1 MTFEEFFN
9 AKAEPIIKDPSVLE
23 DMCFAETC
31 TDEKITNYVAEL
43 VDAIYEMRDV
53 DTIKAMMVFIEY
65 LYEEYKIKPVDC
77 EILGQIFFVGL
88 HKQMETVVK
97 STIQQI
103 TERISDMNDDPMVPY
118 GIPTPKKVID
128 MSSFKQ
134 MAQRILDYRQQKHF
148 IEKYLDIHAT
158 ILYSEG
164 CIYSTEI
171 ELFRV
176 DGRTLTGANYK
187 TYTDSRMSE
196 DGFISMYNAVSHT
209 VDDMCKETGTFDKL
223 FVLMQKYKGQ
233 SPTAV
238 NGDAIQKDC
247 NMIIREF
254 IETVGEDVIR
264 DRCIRSID
272 HTKEES

>member
-31 TDEKITNYVAEL
+31 TDEKTTNYVAEL

-65 LYEEYKIKPVDC
+65 LYEEYKIKPIDC

-103 TERISDMNDDPMVPY
+103 TERISDMDDSMVPY

-128 MSSFKQ
+128 MSNFKQ
-134 MAQRILDYRQQKHF
+134 MSQRILDYRRQKHF

-158 ILYSEG
+158 LIYSEG
-164 CIYSTEI
+164 GIYSTEI
-171 ELFRV
+171 ELFRK
-176 DGRTLTGANYK
+176 DKQTLTSVNYK
-187 TYTDSRMSE
+187 THTNSEMSE
-196 DGFISMYNAVSHT
+196 DSFIFMYNAVSH
-209 VDDMCKETGTFDKL
+209 VVNDMCKETGTLDKL
-223 FVLMQKYKGQ
+223 FDLMQKYRGE
-233 SPTAV
+233 SPTSM
-238 NGDAIQKDC
+238 NGDAMQKDC
-247 NMIIREF
+247 NKIIREF
-254 IETVGEDVIR
+254 IATIGEDVVR

-272 HTKEES
+272 RTKEES